1 MVLHLLCVTSVFT
14 WHEFLRSYTKF
25 LGEEP
30 MLWLMVHF
38 KVIQGDDGN
47 VLEEKQGY
55 GADKWERQFK
65 SKYIGNKDSS
75 RILIPYRTVQ

>member
-1 MVLHLLCVTSVFT
+1 
-14 WHEFLRSYTKF
+14 
-25 LGEEP
+25 

-47 VLEEKQGY
+47 VLEEKYGY

-75 RILIPYRTVQ
+75 RILIPYRTKICFHNILKTYA